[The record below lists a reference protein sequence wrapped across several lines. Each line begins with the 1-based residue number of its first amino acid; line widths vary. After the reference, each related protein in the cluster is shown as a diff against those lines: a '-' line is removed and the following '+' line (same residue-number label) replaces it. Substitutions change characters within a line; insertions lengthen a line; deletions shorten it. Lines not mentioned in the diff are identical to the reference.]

1 MKCYQC
7 GYESEQDFTYCP
19 SCGFAAPTQAVSQ
32 TGTHPI
38 LSALKDPLFLV
49 LCILMSV
56 SCIFS
61 LAAGSVPL
69 INILITVFLWL
80 TYAQARKDVADAKH
94 LRCVSGAVY
103 AEYVIV
109 YVVAGL
115 MAVMGLIFA
124 VALGSIAGNPGF
136 LEGLVSGFVDLDEE
150 IMSVLPI
157 ISSLSGGIIAVAFLF
172 VAAIMVV
179 FNIFS
184 LRYIHRFAQSVYQS
198 VEKNSLELVHA
209 NATKGWLIALTVF
222 SGIGVLGS
230 LGNLTAMIANAS
242 TFCTTLF
249 PVLLINKYF
258 K

>member
-1 MKCYQC
+1 MKCNQC
-7 GYESEQDFTYCP
+7 GYESEQEFSYCP
-19 SCGFAAPTQAVSQ
+19 CCGIAATAPAGPTPGSQ
-32 TGTHPI
+32 PI

-80 TYAQARKDVADAKH
+80 TYAQAQKGIADAKH

-103 AEYVIV
+103 AEYVIT
-109 YVVAGL
+109 YVAAGL

-124 VALGSIAGNPGF
+124 AAFNFIADNPDY
-136 LEGLVSGFVDLDEE
+136 LQTLISGFVDLDDE
-150 IMSVLPI
+150 ITAILPM
-157 ISSLSGGIIAVAFLF
+157 ISSISGSVIAVTFFFIA
-172 VAAIMVV
+172 VIMIV

-184 LRYIHRFAQSVYQS
+184 LRYIHRFAKSVYQS
-198 VEKNSLELVHA
+198 VEKNSLELVHLG
-209 NATKGWLIALTVF
+209 ATKGWLIVISVF
-222 SGIGVLGS
+222 SGISVLGA
-230 LGNLTAMIANAS
+230 LGDLTAMITTAS
-242 TFCTTLF
+242 TFGATLI
-249 PVLLINKYF
+249 PILLINKYF